1 KREVWLE
8 ISDIGVDEFD
18 KMMAAQK
25 ARQDQVPRI
34 GDNAP
39 DFRLERLDRS
49 KKRSGEYVRLSDL
62 KGKSVALCFGSYT

>member
-1 KREVWLE
+1 
-8 ISDIGVDEFD
+8 
-18 KMMAAQK
+18 MMAAQK